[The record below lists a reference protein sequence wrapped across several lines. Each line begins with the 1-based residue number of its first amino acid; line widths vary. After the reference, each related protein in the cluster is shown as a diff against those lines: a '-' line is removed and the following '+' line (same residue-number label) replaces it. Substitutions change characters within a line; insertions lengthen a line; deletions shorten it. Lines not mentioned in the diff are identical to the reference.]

1 MADNRRFH
9 NLFASLTTRSL
20 AQGLC
25 KSYRNFLSRCSFCLG
40 GIQGLFFRD
49 GRVIGLSGR
58 FRSLW
63 IPLGITV
70 DTDVLEIASL
80 DLGLGLLMGD
90 FVCGFVSSY
99 EGRGARK
106 QT

>member
-1 MADNRRFH
+1 M
-9 NLFASLTTRSL
+9 
-20 AQGLC
+20 
-25 KSYRNFLSRCSFCLG
+25 
-40 GIQGLFFRD
+40 FFRD

-63 IPLGITV
+63 IPLGISV
-70 DTDVLEIASL
+70 DTGVLEIANL
-80 DLGLGLLMGD
+80 DLGLGLIMGD

-106 QT
+106 QTPRGREKACFFSETEESTGDKLIVN